1 MDHSFPSLGD
11 VSILVQSKS
20 TSVLSSLP
28 KELYL
33 THIYRFTLK
42 CSGTLAT
49 MDPLTAEITLIN
61 ASTREEIK
69 KDNASTISGTT
80 KAEIKNG
87 EGTLK
92 VKFTDTSYHHGKQ
105 DFCLRITIYGSV
117 GGTELSPLLSKI
129 SSPFKVYSKKKRSSG
144 GTAPVVV
151 ETIKSTRMICGL
163 V

>member
-1 MDHSFPSLGD
+1 M
-11 VSILVQSKS
+11 
-20 TSVLSSLP
+20 
-28 KELYL
+28 
-33 THIYRFTLK
+33 YRFTLK

-49 MDPLTAEITLIN
+49 MEHLQAEITLIN
-61 ASTREEIK
+61 SSTKEEIT
-69 KDNASTISGTT
+69 KDNVSTISGTT

-105 DFCLRITIYGSV
+105 DFSLRITIYGSV
-117 GGTELSPLLSKI
+117 GGTGMSPLLSKI

-144 GTAPVVV
+144 GTANVTQ
-151 ETIKSTRMICGL
+151 ETLKSTRMICGL